1 MLLAWLSCSFN
12 EVEYGSGSSLSSAGT
27 RLRPHCWWAD
37 RPGSC
42 CQTRSSR
49 YLRVEIR
56 KRGLKIRFWYSRCTV
71 MMQKKKKKTQ
81 WCGLVPPSLDSPEP
95 WVKSSWYCL
104 FGNEAGK
111 ILDTRGLRDRGERE
125 TSAQDIFIVINFEW
139 KKCLVK
145 IILKSKTY
153 E

>member
-1 MLLAWLSCSFN
+1 MLLAWFSCSFN

-49 YLRVEIR
+49 YLQVEIR
-56 KRGLKIRFWYSRCTV
+56 KRGSKIRFWYSRCTV
-71 MMQKKKKKTQ
+71 MMQKEKKRHNDVVLSHLLWTP
-81 WCGLVPPSLDSPEP
+81 LSPE
-95 WVKSSWYCL
+95 WRA
-104 FGNEAGK
+104 AGTACSETK
-111 ILDTRGLRDRGERE
+111 QERFWTPEDWETEKREKRQHRTFLLWLILNG
-125 TSAQDIFIVINFEW
+125 